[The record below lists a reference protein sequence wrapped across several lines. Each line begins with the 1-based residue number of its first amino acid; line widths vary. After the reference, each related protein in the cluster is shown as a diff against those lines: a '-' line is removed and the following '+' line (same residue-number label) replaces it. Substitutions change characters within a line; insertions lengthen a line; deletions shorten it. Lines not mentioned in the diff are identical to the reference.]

1 MTLALPAVKFF
12 EALIRA
18 GLNVFRQ
25 QATRTFRVTLE
36 NGIQNGAMVL
46 VNALQ
51 FVFTMA
57 AALDGEDTHHQAG
70 IVNTSRWVAA
80 R

>member
-1 MTLALPAVKFF
+1 MRWPECVPPAG
-12 EALIRA
+12 A
-18 GLNVFRQ
+18 
-25 QATRTFRVTLE
+25 RTFRVTLE